1 MPSTKLASLVAVSIE
16 QNSLTDGPLDD
27 LAARRFLFFTG
38 KGGVGKTTA
47 SAATALALARAGKRV
62 LITMCNTKERLSA
75 VLGTRPIGDQIVEC
89 LPGVSAVNIHPQLAL
104 AEYGE
109 MVIKVK
115 ALARAVFGNEYI
127 RAFLRAT
134 PGMHEWAMLGKAWFH
149 TTERDENGKN
159 RYDVVIFDAPATG
172 HGLDMLRVPRIILEV
187 APPGVLRRD
196 AEQAVSLFRDPVRTG
211 IIVVT
216 LPEEMPVTETIEL
229 VTAIRNDLS
238 MNVLRLFVNGM
249 LPNLFTDEDRLVFD
263 RRPELLRLRAADH
276 AETGTD
282 AALIAGARRALRERV
297 QSESI
302 KRLFTQ
308 LTERAV
314 LLPHLLDD
322 ASTRR
327 GTERLAAVLGA
338 KQIHGR

>member
-1 MPSTKLASLVAVSIE
+1 MSTPLE
-16 QNSLTDGPLDD
+16 QISLTAGPLAE
-27 LAARRFLFFTG
+27 LGARRFLFFTG

-109 MVIKVK
+109 MVLKVK
-115 ALARAVFGNEYI
+115 TLANAVFGNEYI

-134 PGMHEWAMLGKAWFH
+134 PGMYEWAMLGKAWFH
-149 TTERDENGKN
+149 TTERDASGKN
-159 RYDVVIFDAPATG
+159 RFDVVIFDAPATG
-172 HGLDMLRVPRIILEV
+172 HGLDMLRVPKVILEV

-211 IIVVT
+211 IVVVT

-229 VTAIRNDLS
+229 VTAIKNDLS
-238 MNVLRLFVNGM
+238 MSVLRLVVNGV
-249 LPNLFTDEDRLVFD
+249 LPTLFGPEDLAAFL
-263 RRPELLRLRAADH
+263 RRPELLRLRAAEG
-276 AETGTD
+276 AEQGTD
-282 AALIAGARRALRERV
+282 AALIAGARRALREKV
-297 QSESI
+297 QAESI
-302 KRLFTQ
+302 GRLFTE
-308 LTERAV
+308 LTEPAI
-314 LLPHLLDD
+314 LLPHLLDE

-327 GTERLAAVLGA
+327 GAERLASVLGA
-338 KQIHGR
+338 EQIAGRG

>member
-1 MPSTKLASLVAVSIE
+1 MATPIE
-16 QNSLTDGPLDD
+16 QSSLTDGPLDD

-47 SAATALALARAGKRV
+47 SAATALALARTGKRV

-89 LPGVSAVNIHPQLAL
+89 LPGVSAVNINPQLAL

-109 MVIKVK
+109 MVLKVK
-115 ALARAVFGNEYI
+115 TLAKAVFGNEYI

-134 PGMHEWAMLGKAWFH
+134 PGMYEWAMLGKAWFH
-149 TTERDENGKN
+149 TTEKDESGRN
-159 RYDVVIFDAPATG
+159 RFDVVIFDAPATG
-172 HGLDMLRVPRIILEV
+172 HGLDMLRVPKIILEV

-211 IIVVT
+211 IVVVT

-229 VTAIRNDLS
+229 VTAIRDDLS
-238 MNVLRLFVNGM
+238 MSVLRLFVNGV
-249 LPNLFTDEDRLVFD
+249 LPLLFTDADRKAFD
-263 RRPELLRLRAADH
+263 ERPELLRLRAAEQ
-276 AETGTD
+276 AESGVD
-282 AALIAGARRALRERV
+282 AALIAGARRALREKV

-302 KRLFTQ
+302 RRLFAE
-308 LTERAV
+308 LPERAV

-327 GTERLAAVLGA
+327 GTERLASVLGA
-338 KQIHGR
+338 PQVPGR